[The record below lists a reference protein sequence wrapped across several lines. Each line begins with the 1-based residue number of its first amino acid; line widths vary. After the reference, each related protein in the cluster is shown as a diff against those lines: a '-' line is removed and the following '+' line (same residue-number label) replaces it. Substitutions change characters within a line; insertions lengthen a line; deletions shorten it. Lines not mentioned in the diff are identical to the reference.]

1 MPIRVHFGSEALW
14 GFLLTFTRVGS
25 ALFLMPL
32 PAFKDLAAAAR
43 IGLVAGLTLAL
54 MPVWPKVQLD
64 PLSGPQFL
72 LAILAETGFGLVLG
86 LAISFLNGT
95 FQVAAQIISM
105 QAGFGFASTFDP
117 SSQADTT
124 VFQMLS
130 QLVSGLLF
138 FSLGIHRQLL
148 RLLARSFDV
157 FSPDHTALAA
167 ASLHT
172 VVGLGGIMFAS
183 GLRLGL
189 PVVALLLLTELA
201 LGVLSRLHV
210 QLHLVTL
217 TFPIKTALSFLFLAA
232 IVIRWPAFYAQ
243 TARRIFEALGQLG
256 LR

>member
-1 MPIRVHFGSEALW
+1 MPIRVHFGSEALG
-14 GFLLTFTRVGS
+14 GFLLTLTRVGS

-32 PAFKDLAAAAR
+32 PAFKDLAAAGR
-43 IGLVAGLTLAL
+43 IVLVIGLTVAL
-54 MPVWPKVQLD
+54 MPVWPKVQFD
-64 PLSGPQFL
+64 GLSGAQFL
-72 LAILAETGFGLVLG
+72 LAVLGETGFGLVLG

-105 QAGFGFASTFDP
+105 QAGFSFASTFDP

-130 QLVSGLLF
+130 QLVAGLLF
-138 FSLGIHRQLL
+138 FSLGVHRQLL

-172 VVGLGGIMFAS
+172 VVGLGGMMFAT

-189 PVVALLLLTELA
+189 PVVALLLLTEIA
-201 LGVLSRLHV
+201 LGVLSRLHA

-217 TFPIKTALSFLFLAA
+217 TFPIKTALSFAFLGA
-232 IVIRWPAFYAQ
+232 ILTRWPALYEQ
-243 TARRIFEALGQLG
+243 TARQIFEALGQLG
-256 LR
+256 MR